1 MYGCVLFA
9 DISGSSRLYEGL
21 GDRRA
26 AELIT
31 HALDRMCRQIEG
43 QGGWVV
49 KTLGDEVMAVF
60 QNSDSAL
67 ACAMHL
73 PDVLS
78 DLQPPLKLRQGLHYG
93 ELIKGAGDVYGDT
106 VNTTARLASLARA
119 GQILI
124 GAALVATLS
133 QAQQQQVRRLDSI
146 PLRGKDHEVGL
157 YEAIIEA
164 ADMTQLLSH
173 AKTIEQRLCLCL
185 QQGEHERCLHP
196 GATLSLGRAADN
208 DWVIASTLASRR
220 HARIEVHGE
229 RCTLT
234 DFSSNGTLILTDQG
248 ERLLLRHTSHVLH
261 GQGWI
266 ACGEE
271 AAANSAHS
279 LFFKVQGE
287 KPAPPAQN
295 ADTPERAR

>member
-1 MYGCVLFA
+1 MHGCVLFT

-31 HALDRMCRQIEG
+31 AALAAMSQQI
-43 QGGWVV
+43 QARGGWVV

-60 QNSDSAL
+60 PDSDSAL
-67 ACAMHL
+67 ACALHL
-73 PDVLS
+73 PEAVRT
-78 DLQPPLKLRQGLHYG
+78 LQPPLKLRQGLQYG
-93 ELIKGAGDVYGDT
+93 ELIEGAGDVYGDT

-119 GQILI
+119 GQILL
-124 GAALVATLS
+124 GAEAVATLS
-133 QAQQQQVRRLDSI
+133 AGQQGQVRRLDSI

-164 ADMTQLLSH
+164 EDMTQLLSH
-173 AKTIEQRLCLCL
+173 ASVSAPRLCLYL
-185 QQGEHERCLHP
+185 RQGEQERCLHP
-196 GATLSLGRAADN
+196 GATISLGRATDN
-208 DWVIASTLASRR
+208 DWVIASHLASRR
-220 HARIEVHGE
+220 HARIEVHAE

-234 DFSSNGTLILTDQG
+234 DFSSNGTLLRTDQG

-261 GQGWI
+261 GRGWI

-271 AAANSAHS
+271 VDTNSPHS

-287 KPAPPAQN
+287 TPAAPGQN
-295 ADTPERAR
+295 VDTPA